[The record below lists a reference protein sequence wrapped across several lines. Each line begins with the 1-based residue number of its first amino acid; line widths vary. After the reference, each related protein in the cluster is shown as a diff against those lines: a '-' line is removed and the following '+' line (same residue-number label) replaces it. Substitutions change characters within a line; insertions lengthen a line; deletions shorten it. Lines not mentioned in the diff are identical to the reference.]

1 MKKEKEEGMKTIIF
15 AYDELDYALQF
26 YAKCLEE
33 EIKPI
38 IGQKITMDGQEVV
51 LLCKDSE
58 GYRILCR
65 HSADSERTFTKE
77 ESSHFIFTTLKDCS
91 NFDKQIPYIFPMEYF
106 SKENLYKRQIDNLPD
121 IPFPAGIGSAAEYLE
136 CLVNI
141 GVKYRYETPS
151 LKVQMRV
158 KQELDAI
165 LSNHLEKYFLVI
177 WEMTAMC
184 RKRGI
189 IYSTFSD
196 ESNCSM
202 ICYVLRIT
210 DVDPLE
216 HNLYFEFLLD
226 PSRGINPKINLFVSK
241 NIIQHL
247 RNIYGADC
255 VAHNIEKDE
264 WERNVPEYRLGHLII
279 AKNPIC
285 NYIPVYESQRGL
297 AGWNDGYADVTCFNV
312 VQVDHWKEY
321 SSVVHM
327 TFHAIS
333 FTDLKTMNY
342 VKKNRA
348 KIYAGY
354 WFSDKAKKRL
364 KDFRLNSFADLVIVE
379 AILNIYPDDL
389 SENLLSDIIKRQ
401 KKGYKPLFN
410 GSDEILGETYGKIL
424 FKEQFIHIVQ
434 LVAGWDFKKAA
445 LFLHNATF
453 RKANELHM
461 DEFLCDIAE
470 NVLHTGEFPWDA
482 VNDEIFWQGA
492 IELFTTLCDS
502 AALLV
507 PKVWCLGQ
515 AKSNWQDS
523 YLKAH
528 YSHVLI
534 SKSNINIDK

>member
-1 MKKEKEEGMKTIIF
+1 LLLNVRELVKKEKEEGMKTIIF

-77 ESSHFIFTTLKDCS
+77 ESSHFIFTTLKDCN
-91 NFDKQIPYIFPMEYF
+91 NFDKQIPYIFPTEYF

-121 IPFPAGIGSAAEYLE
+121 VPFPAGIGSAAEYLE

-141 GVKYRYETPS
+141 GVKYRYETSS

-210 DVDPLE
+210 DVDPLKY
-216 HNLYFEFLLD
+216 NLYFEFLLD
-226 PSRGINPKINLFVSK
+226 PGRGINPKINLFVSK

-247 RNIYGADC
+247 RNIYGTDC
-255 VAHNIEKDE
+255 VAYKIKKVE
-264 WERNVPEYRLGHLII
+264 WERNVPEYRLGRNLII

-285 NYIPVYESQRGL
+285 NYMPVYESQRGL
-297 AGWNDGYADVTCFNV
+297 AGWNDEYADVTCFNV
-312 VQVDHWKEY
+312 VQVDHWKGY
-321 SSVVHM
+321 SSVANK
-327 TFHAIS
+327 TFHTIS

-379 AILNIYPDDL
+379 AILNIYPDDF

-401 KKGYKPLFN
+401 KKGYKPLFD

-424 FKEQFIHIVQ
+424 FIEQFIHIVQ
-434 LVAGWDFKKAA
+434 LAAGWDFAKADI
-445 LFLHNATF
+445 FRRDMGK
-453 RKANELHM
+453 RKAVIEAEKEF
-461 DEFLCDIAE
+461 DEFMEC
-470 NVLHTGEFPWDA
+470 A
-482 VNDEIFWQGA
+482 VGRGFSTDSA
-492 IELFTTLCDS
+492 IELFMTLFDS
-502 AALLV
+502 AAFLV
-507 PKVWCLGQ
+507 SKVWCLGQ

-523 YLKAH
+523 YLKAY
-528 YSHVLI
+528 YSHVFI